1 MRSGAGKKKTR
12 KKAARKKTA
21 RTARKP
27 SAASR
32 SRRGGRRRRSGFR
45 REHLRVATR
54 ILAALA
60 FVFGVV
66 SGRWLLGLDQTVRER
81 FEGQRFRVASRV
93 MSAPTILYPGFEA
106 RRFDLRS
113 QLLRRGYREQAGA
126 RGTPLE
132 EGRFRWSPSRVRVY
146 LRAFEHPT
154 RAEPARD
161 IVMRLRGGVV
171 EEMRELPRGREVGAV
186 LLEPEQVGA
195 FYGGNREQRDLVS
208 LEEVPPHLIDAV
220 LAVEDR
226 RFESHVG
233 IDPMRIGGALLANL
247 RAGGIAQGG
256 STLTQQ
262 LVKNFFLTPERTLRR
277 KATEAVMALL
287 VESRYDKEAILEAYL
302 NEIYL
307 GRRGSTSIHGVGE
320 AAHFLFGK
328 RAANLTVAESAL
340 IAAIIQSPN
349 RLSPHR
355 NAEDALERR
364 SLVLQLMND
373 QGRIDDVTLAR
384 ANDAPLGV
392 ADISIEPSTAR
403 YFLDLL
409 RRQLPEVYDTDVLET
424 EGLLIYSTLDLRL
437 QTAAARSLEQGLEAL
452 ERDFPALRTD
462 DAANRLQGCV
472 LALRPQTGEILAL
485 VGGRDYG
492 LSQFD
497 RCAQARR
504 QTGSVFK
511 PFVYAAALD
520 PDGTGPEITLASF
533 LDDEPLEV
541 STPSGPWRPQNF
553 DKVFHGRVAV
563 REAIERSMNVAAA
576 RLGQQVGIDRVVA
589 MARRLGITSN
599 LPRVPSLALG
609 TAELSPLE
617 VARAYATL
625 ANGGRRPWPHAFEDV
640 VDPEVGTLERR
651 ELRSDRA
658 VDAGTA
664 YLTTS
669 LLRGVVDRGTGRRV
683 RAMGMEGQIAG
694 KTGTTDDSRDLWFV
708 GFTPELVTVVWV
720 GFDQPRSLGV
730 SSSRA
735 AIPIWV
741 NFVSDAVGKRVR
753 GAFPR
758 PPEVN
763 AFDIDPR
770 SGALAAASCP
780 RHRTEYFLAGT
791 EPTEIC
797 TFGGVR
803 RAGEPS
809 RPRRR
814 GLFDWLGF
822 R

>member
-1 MRSGAGKKKTR
+1 MASGGGKKTAR
-12 KKAARKKTA
+12 KKAARKKP
-21 RTARKP
+21 ARKKA
-27 SAASR
+27 SASR
-32 SRRGGRRRRSGFR
+32 APRRGTRRRRWGFR
-45 REHLRVATR
+45 PRHLRLIARV
-54 ILAALA
+54 LAALA

-81 FEGQRFRVASRV
+81 FEGRRFRVASRV
-93 MSAPTILYPGFEA
+93 LSAPTILYPGFDA
-106 RRFDLRS
+106 GRFGLRG
-113 QLLRRGYREQAGA
+113 QLLRRGYREQPGA
-126 RGTPLE
+126 RGTLLE
-132 EGRFRWSPSRVRVY
+132 EGRFRWSANRVRVH
-146 LRAFEHPT
+146 LRAFEHPS

-161 IVMRLRGGVV
+161 IVMRLGGGVI
-171 EEMRELPRGREVGAV
+171 EEVRELPRGREVGAV
-186 LLEPEQVGA
+186 LLEPERVGS
-195 FYGGNREQRDLVS
+195 FYGGHREQRDLVS
-208 LEEVPPHLIDAV
+208 LDEVPPHLIDAV

-233 IDPMRIGGALLANL
+233 IDPRRIAGALVANL

-262 LVKNFFLTPERTLRR
+262 LVKNFFLTPERTLQR

-287 VESRYDKEAILEAYL
+287 VESRYDKRAILETYL

-307 GRRGSTSIHGVGE
+307 GRRGSTAIHGVGE
-320 AAHFLFGK
+320 ASYFLFGK
-328 RAANLTVAESAL
+328 RAADLTVAEAAL
-340 IAAIIQSPN
+340 VAAIIQSPN

-355 NAEDALERR
+355 HPDEATERR
-364 SLVLQLMND
+364 ALVLQLMNE
-373 QGRIDDVTLAR
+373 QGRIDDETLA
-384 ANDAPLGV
+384 AATASPLGV
-392 ADISIEPSTAR
+392 AEIAVEPNDAR

-409 RRQLPEVYDTDVLET
+409 RRQLPEVYDGDVLEG
-424 EGLLIYSTLDLRL
+424 EGLRIYSTLDLRL
-437 QTAAARSLEQGLEAL
+437 QTAAADALRGGLEEL
-452 ERDFPALRTD
+452 ERDFPALRSED
-462 DAANRLQGCV
+462 PAKQLQGCL
-472 LALRPQTGEILAL
+472 LAMRPQTGEVLAL

-497 RCAQARR
+497 RCTQARR

-520 PDGTGPEITLASF
+520 AAGGPPQITLASF
-533 LDDEPLEV
+533 LDDTPLEV
-541 STPSGPWRPQNF
+541 ATATGVWRPENF
-553 DKVFHGRVAV
+553 NKKFHGRVPV
-563 REAIERSMNVAAA
+563 REAIEKSMNVAAA
-576 RLGQQVGIDRVVA
+576 RLGQQVGVDRVVS
-589 MARRLGITSN
+589 MAQKLGITST

-640 VDPEVGTLERR
+640 VDPKAGTLDRR
-651 ELRSDRA
+651 ELRFDRA
-658 VDAGTA
+658 IGAGTA

-669 LLRGVVDRGTGRRV
+669 LLTGVVDRGTGRRV
-683 RAMGMEGQIAG
+683 RAMGMRGPIAG
-694 KTGTTDDSRDLWFV
+694 KTGTTDENRDLWFV

-720 GFDQPRSLGV
+720 GFDQPRSLTV

-741 NFVSDAVGKRVR
+741 NFVREVAGQQIR

-758 PPEVN
+758 PSEVST
-763 AFDIDPR
+763 FDIDPR

-780 RHRTEYFLAGT
+780 RRHREYFLAGT
-791 EPTEIC
+791 EPSDIC
-797 TFGGVR
+797 TQRGVR
-803 RAGEPS
+803 RADDPVA
-809 RPRRR
+809 PRRR

>member
-1 MRSGAGKKKTR
+1 MLTR
-12 KKAARKKTA
+12 
-21 RTARKP
+21 
-27 SAASR
+27 
-32 SRRGGRRRRSGFR
+32 
-45 REHLRVATR
+45 V
-54 ILAALA
+54 LAALA

-81 FEGQRFRVASRV
+81 FEGRRFRVASRV
-93 MSAPTILYPGFEA
+93 LSAPTILYPGFDA
-106 RRFDLRS
+106 RRFELRD
-113 QLLRRGYREQAGA
+113 QLRRRGYREQPGA
-126 RGTPLE
+126 RGASLE
-132 EGRFRWSPSRVRVY
+132 EGRFRWSSSRVRVH
-146 LRAFEHPT
+146 LRAFEHPS

-161 IVMRLRGGVV
+161 IVMRLRGGVI
-171 EEMRELPRGREVGAV
+171 EEVRELPRGREVGAV
-186 LLEPEQVGA
+186 LLEPEQVGS
-195 FYGGNREQRDLVS
+195 FYGGNREQRELVS
-208 LEEVPPHLIDAV
+208 LDELPPHLIDAV

-233 IDPMRIGGALLANL
+233 IDPVRIGGALIANL

-287 VESRYDKEAILEAYL
+287 VESRYDKPAILQAYL

-328 RAANLTVAESAL
+328 RAPDLTVAESAL
-340 IAAIIQSPN
+340 VAAIIQSPN

-355 NAEDALERR
+355 NPEDALERR
-364 SLVLQLMND
+364 GLVLQLMND
-373 QGRIDDVTLAR
+373 QGRIDDATLAD
-384 ANDAPLGV
+384 ANAAPLGV
-392 ADISIEPSTAR
+392 AAVSVESSDAR

-409 RRQLPEVYDTDVLET
+409 RRQLPEVYDGDVLEA

-437 QTAAARSLEQGLEAL
+437 QTAAAKALEAGLEAL
-452 ERDFPALRTD
+452 ERDFPALRRD
-462 DAANRLQGCV
+462 EPRDQLQGCLV
-472 LALRPQTGEILAL
+472 ALRPQTGEILAL
-485 VGGRDYG
+485 VGGRSYG
-492 LSQFD
+492 VSQFD

-520 PDGTGPEITLASF
+520 AGRGGPEITLASQ
-533 LDDEPLEV
+533 LDDQPLEV
-541 STPSGPWRPQNF
+541 QTPSGSWRPENF
-553 DKVFHGRVAV
+553 DKEFHGQVPV

-576 RLGQQVGIDRVVA
+576 RLGQQVGIDGVIA
-589 MARRLGITSN
+589 MARRLGITSE

-640 VDPEVGTLERR
+640 VDPESGTLDRR
-651 ELRSDRA
+651 ELRFDRA
-658 VDAGTA
+658 IDPGTA

-683 RAMGMEGQIAG
+683 RAMGIEGPVAG
-694 KTGTTDDSRDLWFV
+694 KTGTTDDNRDLWFV
-708 GFTPELVTVVWV
+708 GFTPELVAVVWV

-741 NFVSDAVGKRVR
+741 DFVRQAFGSRVR
-753 GAFPR
+753 GDFLR
-758 PPEVN
+758 PPDIH
-763 AFDIDPR
+763 AFDVDPKT
-770 SGALAAASCP
+770 GALAAASCP
-780 RHRTEYFLAGT
+780 RRRTEYFITGT
-791 EPTEIC
+791 EPTDIC
-797 TFGGVR
+797 TLRGVR
-803 RAGEPS
+803 RAGEEPGG
-809 RPRRR
+809 RRRR
-814 GLFDWLGF
+814 GLFEWLGL